1 MKKLT
6 LAIILITPIAYAQ
19 PPMGGDR
26 GSLQNIMQNVQACM
40 SKIDQSQ
47 MQVIEDKQMLFQYNM
62 KEMCAVG
69 KRDQAQKQA
78 LSFAKEMS
86 NNPMIKGMNTCNKMM
101 EGIIPGMPPMDQQD
115 DYSDT
120 HVCDSLMDY

>member
-19 PPMGGDR
+19 PPMDGIQEA
-26 GSLQNIMQNVQACM
+26 LQNVQACM
-40 SKIDQSQ
+40 AKIDQSQ
-47 MQVIEDKQMLFQYNM
+47 TQVIEEKQMLFQYNM
-62 KEMCAVG
+62 KKMCADG

-86 NNPMIKGMNTCNKMM
+86 DNPMIKELNACNKMM
-101 EGIIPGMPPMDQQD
+101 EGIMTVIPSMDQQD
-115 DYSDT
+115 DYADT